1 MINFVRETIDDSSKY
16 ELVNTITEFYGSI
29 LQELYKVI
37 AAVGHDLR
45 NPAA

>member
-1 MINFVRETIDDSSKY
+1 MINFVQETIDDKSKY

-37 AAVGHDLR
+37 AVVDHDLR
-45 NPAA
+45 NPVA